1 MVIRLPKFFS
11 DRDRC
16 GEVQDVDWIAA
27 FPGHYSPM
35 APVFKEER
43 KKLTS
48 IRRKLWELTPA
59 GNDQLVRCERS
70 VVILHRVAA
79 QGSDR
84 VPSVLAL
91 PVLAPGLIEGSGGAG
106 L

>member
-1 MVIRLPKFFS
+1 M
-11 DRDRC
+11 
-16 GEVQDVDWIAA
+16 DWIAA

-43 KKLTS
+43 KKLKS

-59 GNDQLVRCERS
+59 GNDQLVRCERG
-70 VVILHRVAA
+70 VVILHRLAA

-91 PVLAPGLIEGSGGAG
+91 PVLSPGLIKGSGGAG